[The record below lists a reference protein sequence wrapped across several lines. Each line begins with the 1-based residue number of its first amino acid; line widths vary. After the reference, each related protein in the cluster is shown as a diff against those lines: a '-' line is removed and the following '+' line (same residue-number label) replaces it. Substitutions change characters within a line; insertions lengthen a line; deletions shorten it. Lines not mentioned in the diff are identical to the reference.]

1 MVANAKISLSPQVQL
16 KKHAVLPHSIQAK
29 LDSHNN
35 KNQVSFP
42 LHYFLS
48 LHNNINN
55 PTIFYNLISILFY
68 KKITSPPNPTCYNP
82 WLQPASEP
90 YALYFPST
98 KPLQNNTSR
107 LLTARL
113 DSP

>member
-48 LHNNINN
+48 LHKNINN

-68 KKITSPPNPTCYNP
+68 KKITSPPTLPVITHGYNRHP
-82 WLQPASEP
+82 NLMPSISLQ
-90 YALYFPST
+90 
-98 KPLQNNTSR
+98 QNLSKTI
-107 LLTARL
+107 
-113 DSP
+113 PPGY